1 LGIFFHPSLFGW
13 INPNLS
19 VDIGRNRFEF
29 ILARISLIVM
39 RSI

>member
-1 LGIFFHPSLFGW
+1 
-13 INPNLS
+13 LS